1 MNNLPKVAAHQHRY
15 RDSNLRPSDRKSDA
29 LPLGYHDTPIN
40 FSHDYDHESSPS
52 ATDMPNQEYQVH
64 FAMSVMQMFYL
75 IKYKY
80 HIY

>member
-1 MNNLPKVAAHQHRY
+1 
-15 RDSNLRPSDRKSDA
+15 
-29 LPLGYHDTPIN
+29 
-40 FSHDYDHESSPS
+40 
-52 ATDMPNQEYQVH
+52 MPNQEYQVH